1 MDITLQ
7 WLAGFFDGEGCVG
20 LHKGSP
26 SRNTNYHP
34 RVTIT
39 NIDLPTLK
47 AIQAQYGGS
56 IHEATKKE
64 SVRPCWMLVWSTQK
78 ALSFLRLIS
87 PHLIVKKSQAEV
99 LLAGYK
105 PGINGV
111 RLTDIQKE
119 ERAQL
124 YSKLREMK
132 RINPSLQEVV

>member
-1 MDITLQ
+1 MEITLQ
-7 WLAGFFDGEGCVG
+7 WLAGFLDGEGCIA

-26 SRNTNYHP
+26 SRNASYHP

-39 NIDLPTLK
+39 NIDLSTLK

-64 SVRPCWMLVWSTQK
+64 SARPCWVLIWSTQK
-78 ALSFLRLIS
+78 ALAFLRLIS

-99 LLAGYK
+99 LLSGYK
-105 PGINGV
+105 PGTNGV
-111 RLTDIQKE
+111 KLTTEQKE
-119 ERAQL
+119 ERVQL

-132 RINPSLQEVV
+132 RINPSLEVN